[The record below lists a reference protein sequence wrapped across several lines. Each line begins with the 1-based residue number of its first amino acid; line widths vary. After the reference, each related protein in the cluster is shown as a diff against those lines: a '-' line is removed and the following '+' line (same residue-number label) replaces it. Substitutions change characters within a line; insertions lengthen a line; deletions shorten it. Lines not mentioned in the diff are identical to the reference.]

1 MYHVWMV
8 LKIGIVGTGVMG
20 LNHARIVHE
29 SKRAELTMVYDTNLQ
44 ASKDAARKWNTTA
57 AANIDQLSDC
67 DAVII
72 ASSTQ
77 SHEAIGSRFV
87 GEGKALLIEKP
98 LCAEINQT
106 SKLLR
111 LCEEKNTA
119 LMCGFVE
126 RFNPAISAAIKL
138 IDGPVRHVLSI
149 RHSPYN
155 PRASSGVITDLLI
168 HDLDLTSRL
177 ASTTKPSYVGA
188 SQWMP
193 RNGIFSETVNCTINF
208 DNQMTTTQSAS
219 RWGQRKVREIS
230 ISTDSLTLE
239 LDLIRSNVTAYRH
252 RSYPVADADNPASYR
267 TETMIE
273 IPFVRHSGEPLAM
286 QFDHFVNLA
295 TDFADRGNERR
306 SIEPPHV
313 LAELVSA
320 ASKDL

>member
-1 MYHVWMV
+1 MV
-8 LKIGIVGTGVMG
+8 LKVGIVGTGVMG
-20 LNHARIVHE
+20 LNHARIVNE
-29 SKRAELTMVYDTNLQ
+29 SERAELTMVYDTNIE
-44 ASKDAARKWNTTA
+44 ASKDAARRWNTTA
-57 AANIDQLSDC
+57 AASIDQLSNC
-67 DAVII
+67 DAVIV

-77 SHEAIGSRFV
+77 SHESIGRRFV
-87 GEGKALLIEKP
+87 EEGKALLIEKP
-98 LCAEINQT
+98 LCVEVNQT

-111 LCEEKNTA
+111 LCEEKNTV
-119 LMCGFVE
+119 LLCGFVE
-126 RFNPAISAAIKL
+126 RFNPAISAALKL

-155 PRASSGVITDLLI
+155 SRASSGVVTDLLI

-177 ASTTKPSYVGA
+177 APTAKPDYVGA
-188 SQWMP
+188 SQWTP
-193 RNGIFSETVNCTINF
+193 SNGTFAETVNCTIDFN
-208 DNQMTTTQSAS
+208 NQMTTIQSAS

-252 RSYPVADADNPASYR
+252 RSYPASDVGGPASYR

-295 TDFADRGNERR
+295 TDFADRAEERR
-306 SIEPPHV
+306 SIEPPHI
-313 LAELVSA
+313 LAELVSS
-320 ASKDL
+320 ASR